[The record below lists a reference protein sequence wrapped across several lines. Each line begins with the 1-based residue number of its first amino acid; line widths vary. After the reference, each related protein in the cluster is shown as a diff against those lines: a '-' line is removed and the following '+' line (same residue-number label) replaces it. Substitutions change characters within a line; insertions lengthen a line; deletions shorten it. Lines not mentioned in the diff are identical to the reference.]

1 MGGGWVGTRVTV
13 TGVPTQHTPLCALVG
28 VCTAPPGKDRK
39 ERKGVSAEAEAEA
52 EAEQGG
58 EQGTSR
64 GGAGGEQGGS
74 RGREAEQG
82 ESRGRAGAERRR
94 QQKQSRSR
102 AKGRVGG
109 GWWRGGLTL
118 RFLRTHLFI
127 RTLPRSHVSSA
138 STMHTVSFLRL
149 PLMSTVSP
157 RKSWSSSMVCVL
169 RATTE
174 LSSLLASS
182 TTSRFG
188 FFFFTGL
195 TSAGAASA
203 IAARGRKTMG
213 GLRLDSDLDIK
224 RKSLHCLS

>member
-1 MGGGWVGTRVTV
+1 MTSPRRTWRGGGWVGGDEGNGHRRAHSAHTALR
-13 TGVPTQHTPLCALVG
+13 TGRCVHSA
-28 VCTAPPGKDRK
+28 GKDRK
-39 ERKGVSAEAEAEA
+39 EGKESRQRCSRAEAEAEA

-203 IAARGRKTMG
+203 IAARGRK
-213 GLRLDSDLDIK
+213 LWAA
-224 RKSLHCLS
+224 